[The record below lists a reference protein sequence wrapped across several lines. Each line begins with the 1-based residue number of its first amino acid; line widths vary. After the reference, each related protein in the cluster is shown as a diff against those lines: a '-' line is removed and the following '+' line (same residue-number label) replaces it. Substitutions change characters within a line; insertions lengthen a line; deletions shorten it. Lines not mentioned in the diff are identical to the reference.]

1 MCKNKDRIKALRAES
16 QRIRANIKSSL
27 YQDDAA
33 QDRDIQACYGRLR
46 AAWERAVEEVLL
58 NGVIERMKPQ
68 VHTQQLRYIPD
79 INDNDIEAV
88 TDAMTRCSAIIEAH
102 DDPLIALPN
111 SPTIDELDADI
122 SALDSWAR
130 EIKKRRN

>member
-1 MCKNKDRIKALRAES
+1 MYKR
-16 QRIRANIKSSL
+16 QIKSSL

-33 QDRDIQACYGRLR
+33 RDRDIQTCYGRLR

-79 INDNDIEAV
+79 INNNDIKAV
-88 TDAMTRCSAIIEAH
+88 TDAMTQCSAIIEAH

-111 SPTIDELDADI
+111 FPTIDELDADI
-122 SALDSWAR
+122 SALDNWTR
-130 EIKKRRN
+130 EIKRRRN